1 MVNYE
6 QMLSDRVK
14 ITKPSGIRR
23 FFEMA
28 AKMPHAISLGVGE
41 PDFET
46 PWQIR
51 RAGIQSLEKGQTF
64 YTSNWGLAELRS
76 QIAALARRK
85 YQLCYDADKEILVTV
100 GGSEAIDNT
109 IRALVNPGEEVL
121 IPEPSFVC
129 YTPLTQMAGG
139 VPVPLPTRVEDKF
152 KLTPEALRAA
162 ITPRTKAIIF
172 NLAQQDMI
180 ALRITFRMGWAMPNP
195 ATRMNENR
203 VNAPFAYIDAA
214 TAYTDQTVTFTVKD
228 NAESSPNAIA
238 GAAVNVN
245 GSIRLTGTDGTAVF
259 HLRAG
264 EYPYSVK
271 ADGYRPQTGT
281 VTVAAAAVPVA
292 VTLPVSK

>member
-1 MVNYE
+1 MVNYD

-14 ITKPSGIRR
+14 VVKPSGIRR

-100 GGSEAIDNT
+100 GGSEAIDHT
-109 IRALVNPGEEVL
+109 ISAIVNPGEEVL

-152 KLTPEALRAA
+152 NLSPEALRAA
-162 ITPRTKAIIF
+162 TTETSRSKGTKPSRTPTGWSWSSTPPEGPSTAPAPSPTPWSATKSA
-172 NLAQQDMI
+172 
-180 ALRITFRMGWAMPNP
+180 P
-195 ATRMNENR
+195 ATR
-203 VNAPFAYIDAA
+203 
-214 TAYTDQTVTFTVKD
+214 
-228 NAESSPNAIA
+228 
-238 GAAVNVN
+238 
-245 GSIRLTGTDGTAVF
+245 
-259 HLRAG
+259 
-264 EYPYSVK
+264 
-271 ADGYRPQTGT
+271 
-281 VTVAAAAVPVA
+281 
-292 VTLPVSK
+292 

>member
-1 MVNYE
+1 MVAGNFKQLVYSIR
-6 QMLSDRVK
+6 QDVDVK
-14 ITKPSGIRR
+14 ILDQAVIQDPS
-23 FFEMA
+23 
-28 AKMPHAISLGVGE
+28 
-41 PDFET
+41 
-46 PWQIR
+46 
-51 RAGIQSLEKGQTF
+51 
-64 YTSNWGLAELRS
+64 
-76 QIAALARRK
+76 
-85 YQLCYDADKEILVTV
+85 
-100 GGSEAIDNT
+100 
-109 IRALVNPGEEVL
+109 
-121 IPEPSFVC
+121 
-129 YTPLTQMAGG
+129 
-139 VPVPLPTRVEDKF
+139 
-152 KLTPEALRAA
+152 
-162 ITPRTKAIIF
+162 TKAIIF

-180 ALRITFRMGWAMPNP
+180 ALRVTFRMGWAMPNP

-203 VNAPFAYIDAA
+203 VNVPFAYIDAA

-292 VTLPVSK
+292 VTLPASK